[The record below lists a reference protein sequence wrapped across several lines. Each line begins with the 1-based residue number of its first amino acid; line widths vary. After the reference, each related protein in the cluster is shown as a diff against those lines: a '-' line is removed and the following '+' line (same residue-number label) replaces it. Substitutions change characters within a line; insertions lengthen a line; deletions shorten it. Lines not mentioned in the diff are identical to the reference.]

1 MDWGIKRRLGGNIIE
16 GSRPFSS
23 FAGLVCL
30 GLVVLPGAANGQGL
44 PLSSRTK
51 INGVVIPIFLEDNRP
66 AAAVLKVDKIHTEYQ
81 RRGFFRIGLLP
92 LVVMEGV
99 KIDFRQA
106 NAASSALARLPKEM
120 KPWAGSRMLELRD
133 VKFAFRAEPKERLR
147 AGKMRWLEN
156 GQWQLS
162 NGVTIQMTPN
172 EVQVQQALLQIAGP
186 SAGTV
191 AWGPPNASS
200 SFNLF
205 AFNLKTPATNLAG
218 NNPEAK

>member
-1 MDWGIKRRLGGNIIE
+1 MACGTKKWFGCNIIE
-16 GSRPFSS
+16 TSPPFSS

-30 GLVVLPGAANGQGL
+30 WLAVLPGAANGQGL

-51 INGVVIPIFLEDNRP
+51 ISGAVIPIFLEDNRP
-66 AAAVLKVDKIHTEYQ
+66 AAAVLKVDKVYTEYQ

-99 KIDFRQA
+99 KIDFRQVD
-106 NAASSALARLPKEM
+106 AASSALARLPKEL

-133 VKFAFRAEPKERLR
+133 VKFAFPAEPKERLR
-147 AGKMRWLEN
+147 AAKVRWLEN

-162 NGVTIQMTPN
+162 NGVAIQMATN
-172 EVQVQQALLQIAGP
+172 EVKVQQALLQIAGP
-186 SAGTV
+186 SAGVV
-191 AWGPPNASS
+191 AWGDPNALS

-205 AFNLKTPATNLAG
+205 AFNPKTPATNLAA
-218 NNPEAK
+218 NNQEAK